1 MLKSYELTVLGRLR
15 PDMIRNTAIK
25 AATAKRHLNYSLEY
39 PHRDDEGK
47 SHPQLFAK
55 KKKNEQLAR
64 VSVYSVYPYF
74 ISILLTC

>member
-1 MLKSYELTVLGRLR
+1 MLKSYEHTVLRRLR
-15 PDMIRNTAIK
+15 PDMIQNTAIK

-47 SHPQLFAK
+47 SHPHLFA

-74 ISILLTC
+74 ISVLLTC